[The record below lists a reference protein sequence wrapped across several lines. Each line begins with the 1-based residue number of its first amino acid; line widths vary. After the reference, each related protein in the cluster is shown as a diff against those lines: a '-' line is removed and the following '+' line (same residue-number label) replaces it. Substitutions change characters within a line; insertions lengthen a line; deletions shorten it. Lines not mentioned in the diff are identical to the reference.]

1 MYIYLYNC
9 LVILFK
15 NLRRKLEHNAEDD
28 DEEGLKKKM
37 ALMKTQADHRMAV
50 LQGNRLNMDDAMD
63 DVCLTGGVVLRGGS
77 HHFTYDSPSAIYN
90 IQLLPSY
97 EVNIESCQP

>member
-1 MYIYLYNC
+1 LGKTTT
-9 LVILFK
+9 LGL
-15 NLRRKLEHNAEDD
+15 
-28 DEEGLKKKM
+28 EGLKKKM

-77 HHFTYDSPSAIYN
+77 HH
-90 IQLLPSY
+90 
-97 EVNIESCQP
+97 

>member
-1 MYIYLYNC
+1 

-37 ALMKTQADHRMAV
+37 ALKK
-50 LQGNRLNMDDAMD
+50 
-63 DVCLTGGVVLRGGS
+63 VC
-77 HHFTYDSPSAIYN
+77 I
-90 IQLLPSY
+90 
-97 EVNIESCQP
+97 